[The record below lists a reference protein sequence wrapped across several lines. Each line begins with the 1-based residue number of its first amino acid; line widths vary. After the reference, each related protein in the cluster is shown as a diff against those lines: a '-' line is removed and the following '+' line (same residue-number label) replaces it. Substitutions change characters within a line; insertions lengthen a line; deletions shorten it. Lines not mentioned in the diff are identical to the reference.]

1 LFSDFDKKIN
11 YPPIRQY
18 VLHPI
23 WRRTTISDISVAH
36 HIVPFFI
43 IVNDEGLYTMTSE
56 LQKSA
61 LSFLENEITG
71 ALEGYEVR
79 RSQAEMTGACS
90 EVIEKGGVLVVEA
103 GTGTGK
109 TFAYLIPAVLSGQK
123 VIVSTR
129 TKNLQEQLVGKD
141 LKFLASL
148 KDFDYALAKGRSNY
162 LCLRRLH
169 AYIPAK
175 REEVS
180 DYEMLMEW
188 ASETDAG
195 DFEDFYQRDSTLL
208 ERVCSD
214 SDACRKSKCQYFR
227 QCFYYRARAKWEN
240 AHILVVNHALFSI
253 NALMPDD
260 SKILPE
266 ADVLILDEAHALDN
280 VLSSQIGITLSV
292 RRFESIMNRL
302 LKLEERGVYRGLL
315 AKSPDLFPVI
325 ESLRSEM
332 GLFWIRIKETL
343 RDKEII
349 NDSFILRELMQDL
362 AESMRSCI
370 EAIKASVL
378 GLFQEDEEI
387 ELTAAIV
394 KLHLFAFDMETFAP
408 GMDGFVRWSEL
419 DDKKIALRMI
429 PVYPKDF
436 VTTNIV
442 PAYETIILTSA
453 TLSVN
458 KDFSLITDTLGLAG
472 AETKT
477 LPSPFDMQKQVR
489 IEIKRGINLL
499 GNGEG
504 IEKLAKV
511 ILDEAA
517 KKEGGVLVLF
527 TSRKVMD
534 NTWDMVYG
542 DLMKMGLF
550 PMKQGGDMANKTML
564 EAMRDTTK
572 GVILGLDSFWEGV
585 DIRGNSLKTVVITKL
600 PFLLPTEPIVVARE
614 EALRKAGRN
623 PFYEYM
629 LPAAVLKFK
638 QGFGRLIR
646 SKEDEGRVIICDE
659 RIRTQRYGQRF
670 LESIS

>member
-1 LFSDFDKKIN
+1 MHFPLIRAR
-11 YPPIRQY
+11 PI
-18 VLHPI
+18 I
-23 WRRTTISDISVAH
+23 IDIYH
-36 HIVPFFI
+36 
-43 IVNDEGLYTMTSE
+43 MTSE
-56 LQKSA
+56 LKQSSA
-61 LSFLENEITG
+61 SFLQNEITG
-71 ALEGYEVR
+71 ALEDYEVR
-79 RSQAEMTGACS
+79 HSQAEMMGACS

-141 LKFLASL
+141 LKCLASL

-169 AYIPAK
+169 AYIPIK
-175 REEVS
+175 REEIS

-188 ASETDAG
+188 SSETEAG

-214 SDACRKSKCQYFR
+214 SDACRKSKCQYYR

-240 AHILVVNHALFSI
+240 AQILVVNHALFSI

-266 ADVLILDEAHALDN
+266 ADVLILDEAHTLDN

-292 RRFESIMNRL
+292 RRFESIINRL

-332 GLFWIRIKETL
+332 GLFWIRVKEGL

-349 NDSFILRELMQDL
+349 NDSFIFRELMQDL
-362 AESMRSCI
+362 AESMKSCI
-370 EAIKASVL
+370 VSIKASVL

-394 KLHLFAFDMETFAP
+394 KLHQFTFDMETFAP
-408 GMDGFVRWSEL
+408 GMEGFVRWSEL

-436 VTTNIV
+436 VAANIV

-511 ILDEAA
+511 ILEEAA

-542 DLMKMGLF
+542 DLMRMGLF

-585 DIRGNSLKTVVITKL
+585 DIRGNSLTTVVITKL

-638 QGFGRLIR
+638 QGFGRLVR
-646 SKEDEGRVIICDE
+646 SKDDEGSVIICDE
-659 RIRTQRYGQRF
+659 RIQTQRYGQRF
-670 LESIS
+670 LESIFS

>member
-1 LFSDFDKKIN
+1 
-11 YPPIRQY
+11 
-18 VLHPI
+18 
-23 WRRTTISDISVAH
+23 
-36 HIVPFFI
+36 
-43 IVNDEGLYTMTSE
+43 MTSE

-61 LSFLENEITG
+61 LSFLQNEITD

-79 RSQAEMTGACS
+79 LSQAEMTGVCS
-90 EVIEKGGVLVVEA
+90 EVIEKGGVLIVEA

-162 LCLRRLH
+162 ICLRRLH
-169 AYIPAK
+169 AYIPTK

-180 DYEMLMEW
+180 DYEMLTEW
-188 ASETDAG
+188 ASETESG
-195 DFEDFYQRDSTLL
+195 DFEDFCQRDSTLL
-208 ERVCSD
+208 EKVCSD
-214 SDACRKSKCQYFR
+214 SDACRKSKCQYYR
-227 QCFYYRARAKWEN
+227 QCFYYRARAKWEK
-240 AHILVVNHALFSI
+240 ARILVVNHALFSI

-260 SKILPE
+260 SKLLPE
-266 ADVLILDEAHALDN
+266 ADVLVLDEAHTLDN

-292 RRFESIMNRL
+292 RRFESIINRL

-332 GLFWIRIKETL
+332 GLFWIRVKEGS

-349 NDSFILRELMQDL
+349 NNSFILRELMKDL
-362 AESMRSCI
+362 AESMKSCI
-370 EAIKASVL
+370 DAIKASVL

-394 KLHLFAFDMETFAP
+394 KLHLFAFDMETFAA
-408 GMDGFVRWSEL
+408 GMEGFVRWSEIE
-419 DDKKIALRMI
+419 DKKIALRMI

-436 VTTNIV
+436 VTSNIV

-458 KDFSLITDTLGLAG
+458 KDFSLITDTLGLAD
-472 AETKT
+472 AEMKT
-477 LPSPFDMQKQVR
+477 LPSPFDTQKQVR

-511 ILDEAA
+511 ILEEAA
-517 KKEGGVLVLF
+517 QKGGGVLVLF

-534 NTWDMVYG
+534 NTWDMVSVE
-542 DLMKMGLF
+542 LMEMGLF
-550 PMKQGGDMANKTML
+550 PMKQGGDMANKAML
-564 EAMRDTTK
+564 EVMRDTTK

-585 DIRGNSLKTVVITKL
+585 DIRGDSLKTVVITKL

-646 SKEDEGRVIICDE
+646 SKNDEGRVIICDE
-659 RIRTQRYGQRF
+659 RIQTQRYGQRF
-670 LESIS
+670 LESIYL

>member
-1 LFSDFDKKIN
+1 
-11 YPPIRQY
+11 
-18 VLHPI
+18 
-23 WRRTTISDISVAH
+23 
-36 HIVPFFI
+36 
-43 IVNDEGLYTMTSE
+43 MTSE
-56 LQKSA
+56 LQESA
-61 LSFLENEITG
+61 VSFLQNEITG

-79 RSQAEMTGACS
+79 HSQSEMIGACS
-90 EVIEKGGVLVVEA
+90 AVIEKGGILIVEA

-109 TFAYLIPAVLSGQK
+109 TFAYLIPSVLSGQK

-129 TKNLQEQLVGKD
+129 TRNLQEQLVGKD

-169 AYIPAK
+169 AFTPTK

-188 ASETDAG
+188 AAETDSG
-195 DFEDFYQRDSTLL
+195 DFEDFHQRNSTLL

-214 SDACRKSKCQYFR
+214 SDACRKSKCQYYR
-227 QCFYYRARAKWEN
+227 QCFYYRARAKWED
-240 AHILVVNHALFSI
+240 AQILVVNHALLSI

-266 ADVLILDEAHALDN
+266 ADVLIVDEAHALDN
-280 VLSSQIGITLSV
+280 VLSSQIGITLSL

-315 AKSPDLFPVI
+315 AKSPHLFPVI

-332 GLFWIRIKETL
+332 GIFWIRVKEGL
-343 RDKEII
+343 KDKEII
-349 NDSFILRELMQDL
+349 NESFIFQELMKDL
-362 AESMRSCI
+362 AESITSCI
-370 EAIKASVL
+370 DTIKASIL

-387 ELTAAIV
+387 ELTAAMM
-394 KLHLFAFDMETFAP
+394 KLHLFASDMETFSP
-408 GMDGFVRWSEL
+408 GMEGFVRWPEL
-419 DDKKIALRMI
+419 EDRKIALRMI

-436 VTTNIV
+436 VTANIV
-442 PAYETIILTSA
+442 PAYKAILLTSA

-458 KDFSLITDTLGLAG
+458 KDFSLITDTLGLEG
-472 AETKT
+472 AKTET
-477 LPSPFDMQKQVR
+477 LPSPFDMRKQVS
-489 IEIKRGINLL
+489 IEIKQGINLL

-517 KKEGGVLVLF
+517 KKEGGILVLF

-534 NTWDMVYG
+534 STWDMVSE
-542 DLMKMGLF
+542 DLMQMGLF

-564 EAMRDTTK
+564 EVMRDTTK

-585 DIRGNSLKTVVITKL
+585 DIRGDSLKMVVITKL
-600 PFLLPTEPIVVARE
+600 PFPVPTEPIVVARE
-614 EALRKAGRN
+614 EVLKKAGRN

-646 SKEDEGRVIICDE
+646 SKDDEGTVIICDE

-670 LESIS
+670 LESIL

>member
-1 LFSDFDKKIN
+1 
-11 YPPIRQY
+11 
-18 VLHPI
+18 
-23 WRRTTISDISVAH
+23 
-36 HIVPFFI
+36 
-43 IVNDEGLYTMTSE
+43 MTSE
-56 LQKSA
+56 LQKGA
-61 LSFLENEITG
+61 VSFLQNEITS
-71 ALEGYEVR
+71 ALEGYKVR
-79 RSQAEMTGACS
+79 HSQAEMMGACS
-90 EVIEKGGVLVVEA
+90 EVIEKGGTLIVEA

-109 TFAYLIPAVLSGQK
+109 TFAYLIPAVLSGKK

-148 KDFDYALAKGRSNY
+148 KAFDYALAKGRSNY

-169 AYIPAK
+169 AFTLTR

-180 DYEMLMEW
+180 EYEMLMEW
-188 ASETDAG
+188 ASETEAG
-195 DFEDFYQRDSTLL
+195 DLEDFHQRNSTLL

-214 SDACRKSKCQYFR
+214 SDACRKSKCQYYR
-227 QCFYYRARAKWEN
+227 QCFYYRARAKWED
-240 AHILVVNHALFSI
+240 AQILVVNHALFSI
-253 NALMPDD
+253 NALMPDE

-266 ADVLILDEAHALDN
+266 ADVLVVDEAHALDN

-315 AKSPDLFPVI
+315 AKSPNLFPVI

-332 GLFWIRIKETL
+332 GLFWIRVKEGL
-343 RDKEII
+343 RDQEII
-349 NDSFILRELMQDL
+349 NDSFTLKELMKDL
-362 AESMRSCI
+362 AESITSCI
-370 EAIKASVL
+370 DTIKASIL

-387 ELTAAIV
+387 ELKAAII
-394 KLHLFAFDMETFAP
+394 KLHMFAFDMETFAF
-408 GMDGFVRWSEL
+408 GMEGFVRWSEL
-419 DDKKIALRMI
+419 EDKKIALRMI
-429 PVYPKDF
+429 PIYPKDF
-436 VTTNIV
+436 VTANIV

-472 AETKT
+472 AKTRT

-499 GNGEG
+499 GNEGG

-517 KKEGGVLVLF
+517 KKEGGILVLF
-527 TSRKVMD
+527 TSRNVMD
-534 NTWDMVYG
+534 NTWDLVFE
-542 DLMKMGLF
+542 DLMQMGLF

-564 EAMRDTTK
+564 EVMRDTTK
-572 GVILGLDSFWEGV
+572 GIILGLDSFWEGV
-585 DIRGNSLKTVVITKL
+585 DIRGDSLKTLVITKL

-614 EALRKAGRN
+614 EVLRKSGRN

-646 SKEDEGRVIICDE
+646 SKDDEGRVIICDE
-659 RIRTQRYGQRF
+659 RIQTQKYGQRF
-670 LESIS
+670 LESIF

>member
-1 LFSDFDKKIN
+1 
-11 YPPIRQY
+11 
-18 VLHPI
+18 
-23 WRRTTISDISVAH
+23 
-36 HIVPFFI
+36 
-43 IVNDEGLYTMTSE
+43 MTSE
-56 LQKSA
+56 LKKGA
-61 LSFLENEITG
+61 VSFLQKEITR

-79 RSQAEMTGACS
+79 HAQAEMMDACS
-90 EVIEKGGVLVVEA
+90 EVMGKKGILIVEA

-109 TFAYLIPAVLSGQK
+109 TFAYLIPAMLSGKK

-129 TKNLQEQLVGKD
+129 TKNLQEQLVWKD

-148 KDFDYALAKGRSNY
+148 HDFDYALAKGRSNY

-169 AYIPAK
+169 AFTPTK

-180 DYEMLMEW
+180 DHEMLMEW
-188 ASETDAG
+188 ASETEAG
-195 DFEDFYQRDSTLL
+195 DFEDFHQRNSTLP
-208 ERVCSD
+208 ERACSD
-214 SDACRKSKCQYFR
+214 SDACRKSKCQYYR
-227 QCFYYRARAKWEN
+227 QCFYYRARARWEN
-240 AHILVVNHALFSI
+240 AQILVVNHALFSI
-253 NALMPDD
+253 NALMTDD

-266 ADVLILDEAHALDN
+266 ANVLIVDEAHALDS

-315 AKSPDLFPVI
+315 AKSPHLFPVI

-332 GLFWIRIKETL
+332 GLFWIRVKEGL
-343 RDKEII
+343 HNKEII
-349 NDSFILRELMQDL
+349 KDSFTLEELMKDL
-362 AESMRSCI
+362 AESIRSCI
-370 EAIKASVL
+370 DTIKASIL

-387 ELTAAIV
+387 ELTAAIM
-394 KLHLFAFDMETFAP
+394 KLHIFATDMETFAP
-408 GMDGFVRWSEL
+408 GMEGFVRWPEL
-419 DDKKIALRMI
+419 EDKKIALRMI
-429 PVYPKDF
+429 PIYPKDF
-436 VTTNIV
+436 VAANIV

-458 KDFSLITDTLGLAG
+458 KDFSLITDTLGLAD
-472 AETKT
+472 AKTRT

-489 IEIKRGINLL
+489 IEIKQGINLL

-511 ILDEAA
+511 IREEAA

-527 TSRKVMD
+527 TSRNVMD
-534 NTWDMVYG
+534 NTWDLVFE
-542 DLMKMGLF
+542 DLTQMGLF
-550 PMKQGGDMANKTML
+550 PMKQGGDLANKTML
-564 EAMRDTTK
+564 EVMRDTTK

-585 DIRGNSLKTVVITKL
+585 DIRGDSLKTLVITKL

-614 EALRKAGRN
+614 EVIRKSGRN

-646 SKEDEGRVIICDE
+646 SKDDEGRVIICDE
-659 RIRTQRYGQRF
+659 RIQTQRYGQRF

>member
-1 LFSDFDKKIN
+1 
-11 YPPIRQY
+11 
-18 VLHPI
+18 
-23 WRRTTISDISVAH
+23 
-36 HIVPFFI
+36 
-43 IVNDEGLYTMTSE
+43 MTSE

-61 LSFLENEITG
+61 LSFLQNEITG
-71 ALEGYEVR
+71 ALEGCEVR
-79 RSQAEMTGACS
+79 HSQAEMTGACS

-214 SDACRKSKCQYFR
+214 SDACRKSKCQYYR

-240 AHILVVNHALFSI
+240 ARILVVNHALLSI

-266 ADVLILDEAHALDN
+266 ADVLVLDEAHALDN

-332 GLFWIRIKETL
+332 GLFWIRVKEVL

-362 AESMRSCI
+362 AESMKSCI

-394 KLHLFAFDMETFAP
+394 KLHLFAVDMETFAP
-408 GMDGFVRWSEL
+408 GMEGFVRWSEL

-436 VTTNIV
+436 VTANIV

-534 NTWDMVYG
+534 NTWEMVYG

-585 DIRGNSLKTVVITKL
+585 DIKGNSLKTVVITKL

-646 SKEDEGRVIICDE
+646 SKDDEGSVIICDE
-659 RIRTQRYGQRF
+659 RVRTQRYGQRF
-670 LESIS
+670 LEGIVS